1 MLHDILLGLCMC
13 AHRCI
18 HPHTYTREYSDRYTM
33 GVVQTDTD
41 GLRRLGQVLR
51 PASADRQDNNAPCE
65 SAMYRTDGASE

>member
-18 HPHTYTREYSDRYTM
+18 HPHTYTHEYSDRYTM

-51 PASADRQDNNAPCE
+51 PGSADRQDNNTPCE